1 MAEPDTTYF
10 NLKRLHMVFA
20 VASLALLAA
29 TVWMVVADHC
39 RQWKRFQR
47 TFRDEVEPW
56 FTEARIRQEQ
66 SVQTPTDHRAAADRL
81 ERTLAQQR
89 PSRVKQLLRLPGIDA
104 FGRSLSIE
112 QIWLPELTIDY
123 NFRQVARFDRCMSC
137 HQGIDKTAPGSPSE
151 PAYRGDSRVTAQLA
165 TPAKGPQAA
174 VGQGSAT
181 EPDLDRLYGLAL
193 APRGILDPKA
203 ATIELV
209 RPRTAAAQADL
220 QVGDVIEC
228 IDDAVVASRDE
239 AITRLTAP
247 AKWGEPLRLLVRRGL
262 PHPYS
267 SHPRLD
273 LFVGSH
279 SPHPAATFGCTIC
292 HEGQGSG
299 AEFAFASHTP
309 NTPADGARWTR
320 NHGWFRN
327 ADWDLPMRPKR
338 FVQSSCL
345 KCHHDV
351 TDLEPNARFR
361 DPPAAK
367 LVSGYQLVRQY
378 GCFGCHEIKGVSES
392 QARTGPDMRLQPS
405 GTMRKVA
412 PSLRNASGKLAAPFI
427 ESWLRRPSGFRPNTR
442 MPQFFGLHEHLDGR
456 TLENTRRLEAVEI
469 RAVTEFLLAG
479 SQALTPLPAPAGVTE
494 SPSAERGK
502 RLFQLHGC
510 LACHKH
516 ADFPQGQSTVGP
528 DLSRLGAKLNTE
540 QGRKWLID
548 WIRDPLRH
556 GPQTVMPNPLLE
568 PVVLAEEEADK
579 GATKPAAT
587 KPAEPRRSDPAADL
601 AAYLL
606 ASAGW
611 QAEASP
617 AVSEADIDELALV
630 SLSKTFP
637 KQLAEQYVREGIP
650 ESVADQV
657 RGDSRELVGKM
668 TLAKKLRYV
677 GRQTIR
683 KRGCY
688 GCHDIATFQDAA
700 LIAPALSDWGRKQTS
715 LLAFERVNQFVTKTN
730 DSNSARVAA
739 GLAPCGSSIPR
750 DKSQSTG
757 DRDATLSFF
766 RDALLSHR
774 REGFLWQKLR
784 APRSFDYQKAD
795 SKSFNEQLLMGRF
808 SLDDDQIEAIMTFV
822 LGLVSQA
829 PAEKY
834 VHRPAARVRAIVEG
848 RKVLDKYACAQ
859 CHTLEM
865 ERWRFQYDPAKF
877 APAKP
882 VSDYAFLK
890 PQITDEQLAASRAV
904 DRRGLGIAEVV
915 GMARVDAKGKP
926 VEEEDEDGNP
936 VYFFDLWEPAAIN
949 GAVWPVGG
957 AQVPIAK
964 SQLLGVTA
972 PLGGALAR
980 LLYPLALADAK
991 ASGSTAAEAEAWG
1004 WVPPSLAHEGK
1015 KVQPAWLHD
1024 YLLSP
1029 TAIRPAAVLRMPKYN
1044 LSSDEAGELV
1054 NYFAAVSGADFPYT
1068 TTSPSARGSA
1078 TAASSP
1084 RLDSALRILVDRKTF
1099 CGKCHLIGDYSPGG
1113 QIQTTLAPNLEVV
1126 GRRMRPEYLRRWL
1139 ANPKSVLPYTAM
1151 PVNFPPTGEPLG
1163 QDLYRAPSAEQLD
1176 ALVELLL
1183 NYDQYMGRR
1192 TSVQKLSEEAGKK

>member
-10 NLKRLHMVFA
+10 NMKRLHVVFA

-29 TVWMVVADHC
+29 TVWMVVADHS
-39 RQWKRFQR
+39 RQWKQFQR
-47 TFRDEVEPW
+47 TFRDKVEPW
-56 FTEARIRQEQ
+56 FTKAQLRQAQ
-66 SVQTPTDHRAAADRL
+66 DADRLADHRAAAERL
-81 ERTLAQQR
+81 ERTLVQQR

-137 HQGIDKTAPGSPSE
+137 HQGIDKTTSGSTAE
-151 PAYRGDSRVTAQLA
+151 PAYRGESLVSVQLA
-165 TPAKGPQAA
+165 TPAKPPHPGA
-174 VGQGSAT
+174 GQGSAT

-193 APRGILDPKA
+193 APRGILDPRA
-203 ATIELV
+203 PTIGLV
-209 RPRTAAAQADL
+209 RPKTAAAQADL
-220 QVGDVIEC
+220 QVGDVIEQ
-228 IDDAVVASRDE
+228 IDDVVVASRDE
-239 AITRLTAP
+239 AVTRLRAP
-247 AKWGEPLRLLVRRGL
+247 AKWGQALRLQIRRGL

-299 AEFAFASHTP
+299 TEFAFASHTP
-309 NTPADGARWTR
+309 NAPADGARWTR

-338 FVQSSCL
+338 FVESSCL

-378 GCFGCHEIKGVSES
+378 GCFGCHEIKGTSES
-392 QARTGPDMRLQPS
+392 QARIGPDMRLEPS
-405 GTMRKVA
+405 GTMRKVG
-412 PSLRNASGKLAAPFI
+412 PNLRYIAGKLTAPFV
-427 ESWLRRPSGFRPNTR
+427 ESWLRRPSDFRPTTR
-442 MPQFFGLHEHLDGR
+442 MPQFFGLHEHLDGQ

-479 SQALTPLPAPAGVTE
+479 SQALTPLPVPASVTE
-494 SPSAERGK
+494 QPSAQRGK

-516 ADFPQGQSTVGP
+516 ADFPQGQSIVGP

-540 QGRKWLID
+540 RGRTWLID

-587 KPAEPRRSDPAADL
+587 KPPKPRRSDPAADL
-601 AAYLL
+601 AAYLV

-617 AVSEADIDELALV
+617 GVSEADIDELALA

-637 KQLAEQYVREGIP
+637 KQLAEQYLREGIP
-650 ESVADQV
+650 ESVAGQE
-657 RGDSRELVGKM
+657 RGDSQELVGQM
-668 TLAKKLRYV
+668 TLAKKLRYL

-688 GCHDIATFQDAA
+688 GCHDVAGFQDAA
-700 LIAPALSDWGRKQTS
+700 LIGPALSDWGRKQTS
-715 LLAFERVNQFVTKTN
+715 LLAFERVSQFVAKDN
-730 DSNSARVAA
+730 DGASARVAA
-739 GLAPCGSSIPR
+739 GPAPR
-750 DKSQSTG
+750 DP
-757 DRDATLSFF
+757 FF

-774 REGFLWQKLR
+774 REGFLWQKLH
-784 APRSFDYQKAD
+784 APRSFDYKKAD
-795 SKSFNEQLLMGRF
+795 SKTFNEQLLMGRF
-808 SLDDDQIEAIMTFV
+808 ALDDDQIEAIMTFV

-834 VHRPAARVRAIVEG
+834 VHRPAARARAIVEG

-865 ERWRFQYDPAKF
+865 ERWRFQYDAAKF
-877 APAKP
+877 APPKAAP
-882 VSDYAFLK
+882 DFSFLK
-890 PQITDEQLAASRAV
+890 PQVTAEQLAASRAV

-915 GMARVDAKGKP
+915 GMVRVDVQGKP
-926 VEEEDEDGNP
+926 VEEEDDDGNP
-936 VYFFDLWEPAAIN
+936 LCFFDLWEPAAIN
-949 GAVWPVGG
+949 GAVWPVGR

-964 SQLLGVTA
+964 SQLLGITP
-972 PLGGALAR
+972 PLGGELAR
-980 LLYPLALADAK
+980 LLYPFALADAK
-991 ASGSTAAEAEAWG
+991 ASGSTAAEAEVWG
-1004 WVPPSLAHEGK
+1004 WVPPPLVHEGK

-1029 TAIRPAAVLRMPKYN
+1029 TVIRPASVLRMPKYN
-1044 LSSDEAGELV
+1044 LSSEEAGKLV
-1054 NYFAAVSGADFPYT
+1054 AYFAAASGADFPYAT
-1068 TTSPSARGSA
+1068 MPQNFHGSA
-1078 TAASSP
+1078 TAANSP

-1113 QIQTTLAPNLEVV
+1113 QIQTTWAPNLEEV
-1126 GRRMRPEYLRRWL
+1126 GRRMRTEYLRRWL

-1183 NYDQYMGRR
+1183 DYDQYMGRR
-1192 TSVQKLSEEAGKK
+1192 TSVQKLSDEAGKK